1 MGLFYCSDIK
11 GLRGFSRVEILTT
24 FVILGTEKSLKNILC
39 PFCAQ
44 IVPWLFFKQVEFD
57 PHSNLK
63 EMKLNLFLLAFIT
76 HFKKPSCPKKNPF
89 KVIPSKLK
97 TWLLET
103 LRH

>member
-1 MGLFYCSDIK
+1 MK
-11 GLRGFSRVEILTT
+11 
-24 FVILGTEKSLKNILC
+24 EKSK
-39 PFCAQ
+39 
-44 IVPWLFFKQVEFD
+44 E
-57 PHSNLK
+57 HSLK
-63 EMKLNLFLLAFIT
+63 EMKLILFLLAFIT